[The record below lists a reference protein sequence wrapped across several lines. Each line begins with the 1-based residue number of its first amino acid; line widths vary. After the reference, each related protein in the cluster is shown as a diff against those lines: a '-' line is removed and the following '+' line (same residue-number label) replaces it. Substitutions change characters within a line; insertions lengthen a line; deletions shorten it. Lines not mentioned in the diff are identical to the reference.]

1 MSSYN
6 KKSTSSYFQKKKKP
20 MAEKVRDAS
29 SDYFGKAKSPKASKV
44 VTPKMLT
51 DKGFSNNKEGLR
63 DFMNTFKYDK
73 DKGYVKRSKALK
85 RVGETSKLKSD
96 APKPKLDAPKPKS
109 DAPKPKVR
117 SLPNLG
123 SSANILPRDLKKP
136 KSKLERLTQFAGS
149 GDTGKGPKSMAD
161 TLRKQGKTPL
171 QMADSMNLTGAKKI
185 DFLNKEGMR
194 RKAKGAGPSRFKK
207 GGVVKTK
214 MKITNKASKRADGIA
229 RKGKTKGRM
238 I

>member
-1 MSSYN
+1 
-6 KKSTSSYFQKKKKP
+6 
-20 MAEKVRDAS
+20 MAETVRDAS

-85 RVGETSKLKSD
+85 RVGATS
-96 APKPKLDAPKPKS
+96 KPKLDAPKPKS

-149 GDTGKGPKSMAD
+149 GDAGKGPKSMAD

>member
-1 MSSYN
+1 
-6 KKSTSSYFQKKKKP
+6 
-20 MAEKVRDAS
+20 MAEKVRDSS
-29 SDYFGKAKSPKASKV
+29 SDYFGKAKSPKASKA

-85 RVGETSKLKSD
+85 RVGETSK
-96 APKPKLDAPKPKS
+96 PKDSKPKS
-109 DAPKPKVR
+109 DVSKPKSDVSKPKVR

-123 SSANILPRDLKKP
+123 SSANILPRNLKKP
-136 KSKLERLTQFAGS
+136 ESKLERLEKFAGS
-149 GDTGKGPKSMAD
+149 KDTGEGPKSMAD

-171 QMADSMNLTGAKKI
+171 QMADSMGLTGAKKI
-185 DFLNKEGMR
+185 DFLNKEGMK
-194 RKAKGAGPSRFKK
+194 RKSQGAGPSRFKR

-214 MKITNKASKRADGIA
+214 MKSKSNKISKRADGIA
-229 RKGKTKGRM
+229 KKGKTKCKMR
-238 I
+238 